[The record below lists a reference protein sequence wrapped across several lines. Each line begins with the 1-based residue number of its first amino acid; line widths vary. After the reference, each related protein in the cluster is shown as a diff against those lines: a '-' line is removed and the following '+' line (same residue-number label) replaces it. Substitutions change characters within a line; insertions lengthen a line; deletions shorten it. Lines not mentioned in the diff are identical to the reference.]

1 MNRTLDE
8 FAVLLKHQFHGKN
21 IHLYSESGPNFL
33 VILLRIKYCFTF
45 EIFFDT
51 SISWSFPRL
60 WILNQINE
68 FRSFLICN
76 YTSNIEGEQANS
88 QPLKSLGSV
97 KGKNDKMYESLAKNK
112 SRGNF
117 LDLQFYFWSKNSIY
131 INIIF
136 EFLRQDWYGCFG
148 QIWKY
153 WRQKLRNFC
162 HMYDFL
168 SQELNYIFGNTW
180 ILAQKLEKNS
190 CKKSKT

>member
-33 VILLRIKYCFTF
+33 VFLLRIKYCFTF

-131 INIIF
+131 INIIP
-136 EFLRQDWYGCFG
+136 
-148 QIWKY
+148 IWIFAPRLIWMFWSNMKILAP
-153 WRQKLRNFC
+153 KIKK
-162 HMYDFL
+162 FL
-168 SQELNYIFGNTW
+168 SYVYVLQSKRASN
-180 ILAQKLEKNS
+180 AKL
-190 CKKSKT
+190 